1 MVATVMQAV
10 TGQSFRQAPA
20 TLTGYACYRIK
31 RQVYPG
37 IITDDNSSVN
47 GIIYYAVDDQS
58 LQRLDEFE
66 ADVYERRKVRVQLP
80 GGDVADAWSYVISP
94 ESVYLLSDE
103 PWDPA
108 NFIQQHL
115 KQYLSR
121 F

>member
-1 MVATVMQAV
+1 MQAV

-20 TLTGYACYRIK
+20 TLTGYARYLIK

-37 IITDDNSSVN
+37 IIADENSSVN

-66 ADVYERRKVRVQLP
+66 AEVYERRTVRVQSTS
-80 GGDVADAWSYVISP
+80 GEIADAWSYVITP
-94 ESVYLLSDE
+94 ESVYLLSNE
-103 PWDPA
+103 PWDPV

-115 KQYLSR
+115 K
-121 F
+121 